1 MGDLGKTGLRFEM
14 YISIHTNSFG
24 PVHIGVVIHKSGQ
37 LVWIGLARHVQH
49 CWTMFGVCCALNALS
64 LLLLLLWFFIP
75 FRLAVPCFSAAQ
87 GSVLFFCDDDLG
99 HGSKSRPP
107 RHKMDGFTCLRF
119 LQILKK
125 KNKNYKLSDSIYI
138 YKLSDSIWEYFWMV
152 SDLLDP
158 ETFFPRSMGPTRH
171 FSPSDAQPEVIR
183 KTCRATSTG
192 AKILLI
198 WMWVKMED
206 HQWDHRC
213 ECLV

>member
-138 YKLSDSIWEYFWMV
+138 YINYLTVSENISGWFQIFWILKPFFQDPWDPHAIFRHRMPSLRLSGRRAERRARGQRFCWYGCGSKW
-152 SDLLDP
+152 
-158 ETFFPRSMGPTRH
+158 
-171 FSPSDAQPEVIR
+171 
-183 KTCRATSTG
+183 KTINGTTD
-192 AKILLI
+192 
-198 WMWVKMED
+198 VN
-206 HQWDHRC
+206 
-213 ECLV
+213 V